1 MKQID
6 ITPRAHEDL
15 ADLKAYLLIEF
26 GETCAQRVLGAIYDD
41 IEKLAVFPE
50 LGVNILAKH
59 GIVSDYLCLVSHKN
73 CVFYRIEGEFIRVI
87 RVLDERRDYLHV
99 LFGISTSSE
108 ESEEYWDEV

>member
-26 GETCAQRVLGAIYDD
+26 SETSAQKVLGAIYDD

-59 GIVSDYLCLVSHKN
+59 GIVSNYLCLVSHKN

-87 RVLDERRDYLHV
+87 RVLDERKDYLRV
-99 LFGISTSSE
+99 LFGISTTSE
-108 ESEEYWDEV
+108 ESVEY

>member
-1 MKQID
+1 MKQIY

-15 ADLKAYLLIEF
+15 EDLKAYLLIEF
-26 GETCAQRVLGAIYDD
+26 GETSTQKVLGAIYDD

-59 GIVSDYLCLVSHKN
+59 GIVSNYLCLVSHKN

-87 RVLDERRDYLHV
+87 RVLDERRDYLRV
-99 LFGISTSSE
+99 LFGITTTSE
-108 ESEEYWDEV
+108 ESEEYWNEV